1 MMSTR
6 TRDLYL
12 FILVGFI
19 SNTRGAIQARGSM
32 VASEEGTSD
41 KNVFGLL
48 NEQFVK
54 LEQTFVEQQHT
65 IKQLKT
71 LMMTKEAENYFLA
84 SSTGGSRVIACE
96 RQSLE
101 MSYQADEQIDVVQ
114 AAYGRLNNEI
124 CPYNWKLESLM
135 LNSSPLLHS
144 AWQTTASGLFRT
156 GLMFSKSGCQDVV
169 SGAMAKRGAWLR
181 QKMLCL
187 GIPAT
192 GLKSTL
198 KSGTPANPKI
208 WSKMRWN

>member
-84 SSTGGSRVIACE
+84 SSTGGNKGNNYYCDI
-96 RQSLE
+96 
-101 MSYQADEQIDVVQ
+101 YYFQA
-114 AAYGRLNNEI
+114 
-124 CPYNWKLESLM
+124 
-135 LNSSPLLHS
+135 
-144 AWQTTASGLFRT
+144 
-156 GLMFSKSGCQDVV
+156 
-169 SGAMAKRGAWLR
+169 
-181 QKMLCL
+181 L
-187 GIPAT
+187 G
-192 GLKSTL
+192 
-198 KSGTPANPKI
+198 
-208 WSKMRWN
+208 